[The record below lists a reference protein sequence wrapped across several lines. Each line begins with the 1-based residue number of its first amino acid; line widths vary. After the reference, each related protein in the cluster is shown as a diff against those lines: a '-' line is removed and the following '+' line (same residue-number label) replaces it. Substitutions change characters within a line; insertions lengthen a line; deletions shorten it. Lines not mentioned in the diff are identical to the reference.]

1 MVEWKVS
8 LCSVNFLFIARVSSN
23 FRGARFGTLTVV
35 LLKITVFW
43 GVMLCH
49 WESGPQHFEGSWCLD
64 LQCQAGLLCPEV
76 EGNMNL

>member
-8 LCSVNFLFIARVSSN
+8 LCSVSYLCVARISSN
-23 FRGARFGTLTVV
+23 FTGARFGALTVA
-35 LLKITVFW
+35 LLKIPVFW

-49 WESGPQHFEGSWCLD
+49 WESGSQYFEGSCCLD
-64 LQCQAGLLCPEV
+64 LQCQAELLCPEV